1 MLDINGLFGREVFPA
16 SMIVPKLNIT
26 GKGEIIPWLQEQEEK
41 SAASESE
48 MMNIQHAFEEAK
60 LKELMSKAVS
70 NLANARERH
79 GRAESNIGL
88 FEERLSMIEKNRA
101 LATKEKMAA
110 LEQLVETIAKFGE
123 VETAL
128 NMQKIDNEELNQKFT
143 EDREKQDAKR
153 TSESNKF
160 VENLMAGM
168 GAMQQQG
175 QPPQQQ

>member
-1 MLDINGLFGREVFPA
+1 
-16 SMIVPKLNIT
+16 MIVPKLNIT

>member
-1 MLDINGLFGREVFPA
+1 
-16 SMIVPKLNIT
+16 
-26 GKGEIIPWLQEQEEK
+26 
-41 SAASESE
+41 

-60 LKELMSKAVS
+60 LKELMTKAVY

-101 LATKEKMAA
+101 MATKEKMAA

-123 VETAL
+123 VETSL
-128 NMQKIDNEELNQKFT
+128 RMQDINTEEQNQASI
-143 EDREKQDAKR
+143 EDREKEDAKK

-168 GAMQQQG
+168 DSIQGGQQQ
-175 QPPQQQ
+175 QSEPQQQM